1 MRCHCTDP
9 SAFGKE
15 TEKKERRSK
24 KRKIWTHRLYV
35 EIGCV
40 FGSIRFQAFNLGCDF
55 FVGVHE
61 MWIAECNRETV
72 VAFGDVKQTGWQTIA
87 YFWWEEKNYR
97 INLELFEQLLW
108 CLHDYCHD
116 ICMNSLLLSSLLSL
130 FFCIKNHNIWR
141 KCTANEHI
149 IYHKMHGNGREMHF
163 GPKNSRAESVWSIV
177 IFLVYSFILRI
188 ATSHEYRVIWYN
200 QPQSRKGWI
209 RNGLRDKKCIHFEE
223 SLCVCE
229 SPFAVRR
236 SLPQSFCFCYYFTL
250 FAVFLFHRNF
260 PFLF

>member
-1 MRCHCTDP
+1 MNSPVVRRNRLCVWFDSVPSLRFGMRL
-9 SAFGKE
+9 F
-15 TEKKERRSK
+15 RRCPWNVDSWVQSGN
-24 KRKIWTHRLYV
+24 RS
-35 EIGCV
+35 
-40 FGSIRFQAFNLGCDF
+40 SIRRCQA
-55 FVGVHE
+55 
-61 MWIAECNRETV
+61 NRLADNCLFLV
-72 VAFGDVKQTGWQTIA
+72 
-87 YFWWEEKNYR
+87 EKNYR

-149 IYHKMHGNGREMHF
+149 IYHKMHGNGEEMHF

-209 RNGLRDKKCIHFEE
+209 RNGLR
-223 SLCVCE
+223 
-229 SPFAVRR
+229 
-236 SLPQSFCFCYYFTL
+236 
-250 FAVFLFHRNF
+250 
-260 PFLF
+260 